1 MNCPTC
7 GNFIPDGAPACP
19 NCGTVAAP
27 NYSQPQAYGSPYYN
41 PGMVTPKKS
50 NKGLIIGLAI
60 GGVVLF
66 IAILSVIVAIATPS
80 ILNTKRNGTY
90 VCNDYG
96 MTMTLKVNGE
106 KFTLTSKYD
115 GESEKTNGKIKFD
128 GDTVKLTAKGE
139 TIKGKY
145 NSEKKTITIEGMKF
159 KKK

>member
-27 NYSQPQAYGSPYYN
+27 NYSQPQAYDSPYNN
-41 PGMVTPKKS
+41 PGMGTPKKS
-50 NKGLIIGLAI
+50 NKGLIIGLSAGAAVI
-60 GGVVLF
+60 ILAVVVTAFVFLF
-66 IAILSVIVAIATPS
+66 T
-80 ILNTKRNGTY
+80 TKNGTY
-90 VCNDYG
+90 VCNDYKEYG
-96 MTMTLKVNGE
+96 VTMSLKVNGD
-106 KFTLTSKYD
+106 KFTLTNKYD

-128 GDTVKLTAKGE
+128 GDTVKLTAEGE

-145 NSEKKTITIEGMKF
+145 NSKKKTITIEGMKF

>member
-1 MNCPTC
+1 
-7 GNFIPDGAPACP
+7 
-19 NCGTVAAP
+19 
-27 NYSQPQAYGSPYYN
+27 
-41 PGMVTPKKS
+41 MVTPKKS